1 MSTANTKNSLCRVNT
16 SWWMDSGNTNEFQRK
31 IQRIR
36 RVETTPADENYRKI
50 DGVTCLVQSSRD
62 SKSSRRFRIE
72 LSTAV
77 SDAPPFCKPI
87 IIAPPHRFSPTGPW
101 IIHRIDRPPIVLAP
115 FSRLTI
121 LRDSWASLIRFRR
134 RDPREGGEKLKILLI
149 LIFQNLFVERNFY
162 QKFLANYRT
171 LKPKILVHLERKFQ
185 IPLIISRFYSSNC
198 FPPMKGESTMRIRR
212 RGKFS
217 LLKFSS
223 DRRTIL
229 FYDSMEKRFSQIST
243 NRRASCFY
251 RHIQ

>member
-1 MSTANTKNSLCRVNT
+1 
-16 SWWMDSGNTNEFQRK
+16 MDSGNTNEFQRK

-87 IIAPPHRFSPTGPW
+87 IIAPPHRRRFSPTGPW
-101 IIHRIDRPPIVLAP
+101 IIHRIDRPPIVLAPRP

-134 RDPREGGEKLKILLI
+134 RDPRERGEKFKILLI
-149 LIFQNLFVERNFY
+149 LIFRRK
-162 QKFLANYRT
+162 KFLS
-171 LKPKILVHLERKFQ
+171 KISYKLSNIETENFGSSWKKIPNSINNISILFFELFSADERRINDENSSERKIFSFEIFQ
-185 IPLIISRFYSSNC
+185 R
-198 FPPMKGESTMRIRR
+198 
-212 RGKFS
+212 
-217 LLKFSS
+217 
-223 DRRTIL
+223 
-229 FYDSMEKRFSQIST
+229 
-243 NRRASCFY
+243 
-251 RHIQ
+251 

>member
-16 SWWMDSGNTNEFQRK
+16 RWIRGTRTSFNEKFS
-31 IQRIR
+31 
-36 RVETTPADENYRKI
+36 VFVA
-50 DGVTCLVQSSRD
+50 
-62 SKSSRRFRIE
+62 SRRRQPTKIIAR
-72 LSTAV
+72 SMVSPVSCKVHATRNRAAV
-77 SDAPPFCKPI
+77 SESSFPPPFPMHRLF
-87 IIAPPHRFSPTGPW
+87 ANLLLSPPPHRRRFSPTGPW

-121 LRDSWASLIRFRR
+121 LRDNWASLIRFRR
-134 RDPREGGEKLKILLI
+134 RDPREGGEKFKILLI

-171 LKPKILVHLERKFQ
+171 LKSKILVDLERKFQ

-198 FPPMKGESTMRIRR
+198 FPPMKGESTMRILR

-243 NRRASCFY
+243 NR
-251 RHIQ
+251 

>member
-72 LSTAV
+72 LSTFPMHRLFANLLL
-77 SDAPPFCKPI
+77 SP
-87 IIAPPHRFSPTGPW
+87 PPHRRRFSPTGPW

-171 LKPKILVHLERKFQ
+171 LKHWKFW
-185 IPLIISRFYSSNC
+185 LIVKENS
-198 FPPMKGESTMRIRR
+198 
-212 RGKFS
+212 KF
-217 LLKFSS
+217 
-223 DRRTIL
+223 
-229 FYDSMEKRFSQIST
+229 
-243 NRRASCFY
+243 
-251 RHIQ
+251 H